1 MKLLLVSGIF
11 GAPPAFRE
19 RALQE
24 TGETLLLDGLRA
36 RGVDVQ
42 ARAPRLR
49 EDWSGFD
56 VVHLNHLTNSCV
68 RTLAPFA
75 PALVFTRHSTKPI
88 PAHKRLV
95 LASTYRASDG
105 IVVMTETEAGLHPPS
120 VPRDRVHV
128 ISNGVDTRHFWPA
141 LRTAP
146 KPGRPWQLLA
156 VGQLV
161 EFKRVHLAIDLVA
174 QLASEGVDARLRI
187 VYHRDTLQPDL
198 EAHAAARGVEDRVTF
213 VGARSRDEL
222 GDELRTAHVLVHP
235 SRTEAQPTVVSE
247 AALTGLPVLCFR
259 VGGVEEQVAPGT
271 ELPLPGEVDRWTAL
285 AGEITRSYE
294 TTAARAF
301 AHAATARR
309 LFSVEA
315 MVDRHLELYSSLVAA
330 AR

>member
-24 TGETLLLDGLRA
+24 TGETLLYDGLRA

-49 EDWSGFD
+49 EDWSGFH

-75 PALVFTRHSTKPI
+75 SALVFTRHSTKPI
-88 PAHKRLV
+88 PLHQRLV
-95 LASTYRASDG
+95 LASTYRACDG
-105 IVVMTETEAGLHPPS
+105 IVVMTETEAGLHPPA
-120 VPRDRVHV
+120 VPRERVHV
-128 ISNGVDTRHFWPA
+128 ISNGVDTRHFWPV

-146 KPGRPWQLLA
+146 QPGRPWRLLT

-161 EFKRVHLAIDLVA
+161 EFKRVHLAIDLVG
-174 QLASEGVDARLRI
+174 QLARAGVDARLRI
-187 VYHRDTLQPDL
+187 VFHRDTLRAEL
-198 EAHAAARGVEDRVTF
+198 EAHAAARGVDGRVEF

-222 GDELRTAHVLVHP
+222 GDELRAAHVLVHP

-271 ELPLPGEVDRWTAL
+271 ELPPTDDLERWTTL
-285 AGEITRSYE
+285 AVETTRSYAS
-294 TTAARAF
+294 TAARAF
-301 AHAATARR
+301 DHAATARR
-309 LFSVEA
+309 LFSVDA
-315 MVDRHLELYSSLVAA
+315 PVGVLRLSP
-330 AR
+330 RGR